1 MRSSL
6 LISLLFF
13 SRIVGRRSPDPLGCP
28 ERCQCFADSVPSSNA
43 VHLVCKWEQINS
55 TNLATLFYPD
65 QVRTLTIRCPHHR
78 KTPSRPPD
86 RLFEGLR
93 KLDRLEIDRCVIDK
107 LPGGLFAGMHNLVS
121 LVIKNARLP
130 DIPQGL
136 FDYVPNLMTLDLSG
150 SDLRIE
156 PYALR
161 SLHNLIHLDLSNNSL
176 NFLANTLGSM
186 TKLRVLSL
194 DYNKLTN
201 IDFRR
206 LPSELTD
213 LSMRGNQITTIHYVG
228 AGGGAN
234 TLLRLDLS
242 SNQIDFLSGTG
253 YINIFPPSLKQLDL
267 SRNRINFVQDG
278 ALNNMKKLLS
288 LDLSFNLLTEA
299 KESSFLGPDQK
310 LKLFLRG
317 NPLRCS
323 CSLEWLLREI
333 KMGGNSML
341 IDDLPLIT
349 CSHLVDEG
357 RVMNLTL
364 AHLRN
369 ELLCKYT
376 THCSNSSCSCCDDF
390 SCECKSVCPSGCI
403 CYAATEKREKHQN
416 VIQCRDLRGS
426 RLADIP
432 REITALNLARNK
444 GGWDSEKI
452 GKLVHLHTLNISSAE
467 VAEISG
473 TSFDNFPALRVVDAS
488 GNELHS
494 IPVKLPLHVHHLR
507 MNDNPLRDLTDSEI
521 HSLDQL
527 HSISLGGNR
536 TSFEC
541 HCTHPSPLQRWIRRN
556 RKKVSD
562 LSSIQCELNGVGR
575 VSMLEVLPGRHSLCE
590 NLTDIELGFP
600 TTASEFYSTQNG
612 HSAGPIELT
621 LDPQPT
627 TITGSGK
634 GRHSEALPPSE
645 GLSPPSSFPPPL
657 RNEIDDVLKLQETVP
672 VLYKAS
678 TTSMTYPA
686 SIIKKSSTSSYNSNR
701 STPKVVVFEDEL
713 PARIRTDSS
722 SSSGSGKAL
731 TPTLSVTR
739 STKHPRRGRHEPDH
753 HRIVNA
759 LIFILFLCVIVLVVA
774 IGFTLYIRFHR
785 SDVEIV
791 RSTSFEAE
799 PLNR

>member
-1 MRSSL
+1 MRTIL
-6 LISLLFF
+6 LLFLLFF
-13 SRIVGRRSPDPLGCP
+13 ARVSVRKSPDHMGCP
-28 ERCQCFADSVPSSNA
+28 NRCQCFADSIPGSNS

-55 TNLATLFYPD
+55 TNLATLHYPD
-65 QVRTLTIRCPHHR
+65 QVRTLTIRCPHHS

-86 RLFEGLR
+86 RIFEGLR

-130 DIPQGL
+130 DIPQGI
-136 FDYVPNLMTLDLSG
+136 FDYLPNLMTLDLSG

-186 TKLRVLSL
+186 IKLRVLSL
-194 DYNKLTN
+194 DNNKLTN

-213 LSMRGNQITTIHYVG
+213 LSMRGNHITTIHYVG

-242 SNQIDFLSGTG
+242 GNLIDFLSGTG
-253 YINIFPPSLKQLDL
+253 YINIFPPTLKQLNL
-267 SRNRINFVQDG
+267 SHNRINLVQDG
-278 ALNNMKKLLS
+278 ALTHMKKLLS
-288 LDLSFNLLTEA
+288 LDLSFNTLTDA
-299 KESSFLGPDQK
+299 KESSFLGPEHK
-310 LKLFLRG
+310 MKLFLRG
-317 NPLRCS
+317 NPLGCS

-333 KMGGNSML
+333 KMGGNSL
-341 IDDLPLIT
+341 SIDDLSLIT
-349 CSHLVDEG
+349 CSHLVDD
-357 RVMNLTL
+357 RVMNLRV
-364 AHLRN
+364 ADLRN

-376 THCSNSSCSCCDDF
+376 SHCHNSTCTCCDDF
-390 SCECKSVCPSGCI
+390 HCDCKSICPSGCF
-403 CYAATEKREKHQN
+403 CYASTEKREKHQN
-416 VIQCRDLRGS
+416 VVQCRDMRGS
-426 RLADIP
+426 RLAEIP
-432 REITALNLARNK
+432 REITALNLAMNR
-444 GGWDSEKI
+444 GSWDTEKI
-452 GKLVHLHTLNISSAE
+452 GKLIHLHTLNISNAE
-467 VAEISG
+467 VTELNGASLE
-473 TSFDNFPALRVVDAS
+473 NYPKLRIVDAN

-494 IPVKLPLHVHHLR
+494 IPVRIPLHLHHLR
-507 MNDNPLRDLTDSEI
+507 ISDNPLRDLTDSEI

-536 TSFEC
+536 TSFQC
-541 HCTHPSPLQRWIRRN
+541 DCTHPSPLQRWIRRN

-562 LSSIQCELNGVGR
+562 LSSVQCELNGVGR
-575 VSMLEVLPGRHSLCE
+575 VTMIEVLPGRHSLCV
-590 NLTDIELGFP
+590 NLTDLEMGFP
-600 TTASEFYSTQNG
+600 TTASGFYSTQNG
-612 HSAGPIELT
+612 HSVGPIQIT
-621 LDPQPT
+621 LDSGPEPT
-627 TITGSGK
+627 TVT
-634 GRHSEALPPSE
+634 RSENERISEDSIPKEGIYPVIRPPSE
-645 GLSPPSSFPPPL
+645 IEDI
-657 RNEIDDVLKLQETVP
+657 RKLQETIP
-672 VLYKAS
+672 VDHKAS

-713 PARIRTDSS
+713 PARTRTDSS
-722 SSSGSGKAL
+722 SSSGSSKAL
-731 TPTLSVTR
+731 TPTITVTR
-739 STKHPRRGRHEPDH
+739 TTKNPRRGRHEPDH
-753 HRIVNA
+753 HKIVNA

-791 RSTSFEAE
+791 RSTSFEVE

>member
-1 MRSSL
+1 MRINL
-6 LISLLFF
+6 LFFLLFF
-13 SRIVGRRSPDPLGCP
+13 SRIIGRKSPEQMGCP
-28 ERCQCFADSVPSSNA
+28 NRCQCYADSIPGSTS

-55 TNLATLFYPD
+55 TNLATLHYPD

-107 LPGGLFAGMHNLVS
+107 LPGGLFAGMHHLVS

-130 DIPQGL
+130 DIPQGI

-161 SLHNLIHLDLSNNSL
+161 SLQNLIHLDLSNNSL

-213 LSMRGNQITTIHYVG
+213 LSMRGNLITTIHYVG

-242 SNQIDFLSGTG
+242 GNHIDFVSGTG

-267 SRNRINFVQDG
+267 SHNRINLVQEG
-278 ALNNMKKLLS
+278 ALTNMKKLLS
-288 LDLSFNLLTEA
+288 LDLSFNTLSDV
-299 KESSFLGPDQK
+299 KESSFLGPEHK

-333 KMGGNSML
+333 KMGGNSMS
-341 IDDLPLIT
+341 IEDLSLIT

-357 RVMNLTL
+357 RVINLTV
-364 AHLRN
+364 ADLRN

-390 SCECKSVCPSGCI
+390 NCDCKSICPSGCL
-403 CYAATEKREKHQN
+403 CYASTEKREKHQN
-416 VIQCRDLRGS
+416 AVQCKDLRGS
-426 RLADIP
+426 RLSEIP
-432 REITALNLARNK
+432 REITALNLAMSK
-444 GGWDSEKI
+444 GGLDTEKI
-452 GKLVHLHTLNISSAE
+452 GKLVHLHTLNISNAE

-473 TSFDNFPALRVVDAS
+473 TSFDNYPKLRVVDAS

-507 MNDNPLRDLTDSEI
+507 LNDNPLRDLTDSEI
-521 HSLDQL
+521 HTLDQL

-536 TSFEC
+536 TSFLC
-541 HCTHPSPLQRWIRRN
+541 DCTHPSPLQRWIRRN

-575 VSMLEVLPGRHSLCE
+575 VNMIEVLPGRHSLCD

-600 TTASEFYSTQNG
+600 TTASGFYSTQNG
-612 HSAGPIELT
+612 NSVGPIQIT
-621 LDPQPT
+621 LDQGSDPT
-627 TITGSGK
+627 SVTRSEKGIT
-634 GRHSEALPPSE
+634 SEDSIPEE
-645 GLSPPSSFPPPL
+645 GLYPVIRTSS
-657 RNEIDDVLKLQETVP
+657 EIEDVTKLQETFP
-672 VLYKAS
+672 VNQKVS

-713 PARIRTDSS
+713 PARTRADSS
-722 SSSGSGKAL
+722 SSSGSNKAL
-731 TPTLSVTR
+731 TPKLTVTR
-739 STKHPRRGRHEPDH
+739 TTKNPRRGRHEPEH
-753 HRIVNA
+753 YRIVNA
-759 LIFILFLCVIVLVVA
+759 LIFILFLCVIVLVIA

-791 RSTSFEAE
+791 RSSSFEAE